1 VATVTEGFKSL
12 YGKDLER
19 AELGRAANAAGLT
32 GTAHRRDLIIGHLAP
47 GEIVVPP
54 QALSPAVMAALR
66 QELGDQ
72 LPRFI
77 VGSGFERCNPI
88 SGLPAFSPENED
100 DNEGFFDSIA
110 DWVDGLTGFL
120 RSRMQ
125 RGAGGPPLGAP
136 SPQERLGREPAS
148 RALDPFGLRDEVP
161 RDIIRNTSNP
171 RGGGHKCTPLDRTDP
186 FSACY
191 QEPRT

>member
-1 VATVTEGFKSL
+1 MRDPSYWRDRDATIMATVTQGFNGL
-12 YGKDLER
+12 YGKEVER
-19 AELGRAANAAGLT
+19 AKLGRAANAT
-32 GTAHRRDLIIGHLAP
+32 GVTGPTHRRDLIIGHLAP
-47 GEIVVPP
+47 GEIVVSP

-66 QELGDQ
+66 QEFGDQ

-77 VGSGFERCNPI
+77 VGSGFERRNPI

-110 DWVDGLTGFL
+110 DWIDGLMGFL
-120 RSRMQ
+120 RNRMQ

-148 RALDPFGLRDEVP
+148 RALDPRACRP
-161 RDIIRNTSNP
+161 
-171 RGGGHKCTPLDRTDP
+171 
-186 FSACY
+186 SARY
-191 QEPRT
+191 